1 VQSSNPPF
9 SYPIIRFPRELKVLA
24 GRIANVYKTEIDGV
38 EGFFIA
44 LQVKNLD
51 NLDKFVQ
58 DVVEDNQK
66 LFQAPIKQSTLKIKG
81 RGRDSEPVTS
91 FS

>member
-1 VQSSNPPF
+1 M
-9 SYPIIRFPRELKVLA
+9 LA